1 MSKRA
6 ARNWLFLAGTV
17 FILAAILLFLFNT
30 FEDQQAK
37 ERVET
42 VLPLIR
48 KATPP
53 PVTQSGIT
61 TDAASAIPNAA
72 EIDRYIPDYVLNPNM
87 EMPTVEA
94 EGDKYIGTLYFPSL
108 KLELPVMSSWS
119 YPDLKKAPCLYSG
132 SIYTGNAVIAGHNY
146 ASHFGQLTKL
156 NPGDA
161 VYFTDVDGNVFTYE
175 VVLLEVLEPTA
186 IEEMT
191 AGDCDL
197 SLFTCTLSGQSRF
210 TVRCDRR

>member
-17 FILAAILLFLFNT
+17 FILAAIFLFLFNT

-61 TDAASAIPNAA
+61 TDPTSAIPNAA
-72 EIDRYIPDYVLNPNM
+72 EIDPYIPDYILNPNM

-132 SIYTGNAVIAGHNY
+132 SIYTGNAVIAAHNY

-156 NPGDA
+156 APADE

-191 AGDCDL
+191 AGDFNL